1 MLRIRLKPTGR
12 KRQITYKI
20 VVDEKRS
27 KLGGQSIDE
36 LGWVNPITH
45 QCEIDAEK
53 AKYWIETGGAKP
65 SDRVFNILVDK
76 EILDGPKKAVH
87 AKSKKEPEE
96 VSVEEGEK
104 SVEGEE
110 KVESNNE
117 STENKEEENKEEK
130 IEEKPKEDNEEKKE
144 EEKVEEESEEDNKEN
159 KEEETEE
166 AKEEIEENKEEK
178 PKEDK

>member
-45 QCEIDAEK
+45 QCEIDTEK

-144 EEKVEEESEEDNKEN
+144 EETQKP
-159 KEEETEE
+159 
-166 AKEEIEENKEEK
+166 KEEIEENKEEDPK
-178 PKEDK
+178 EEEPKEDK

>member
-144 EEKVEEESEEDNKEN
+144 EETQKP
-159 KEEETEE
+159 
-166 AKEEIEENKEEK
+166 KEEIEENKEEDPK
-178 PKEDK
+178 EEEPKEDK